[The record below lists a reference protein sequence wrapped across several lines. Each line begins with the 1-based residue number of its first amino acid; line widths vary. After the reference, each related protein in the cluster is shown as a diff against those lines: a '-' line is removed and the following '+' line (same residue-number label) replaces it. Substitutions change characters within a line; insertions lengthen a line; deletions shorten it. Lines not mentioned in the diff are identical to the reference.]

1 MSCTPAIDPV
11 CWSHIL
17 ETAPVAA
24 SIEALVRAEPKEA
37 TRRQRLVEQIKRALL
52 EHLVEIDEN
61 VATRHQVHFGEY
73 GIRGQTMVRE
83 RHPRSQSA
91 VEDHV
96 AVRGRVVVGQSPNTT
111 GPLVVASERR

>member
-11 CWSHIL
+11 CRSHFL

-24 SIEALVRAEPKEA
+24 SIEALVRSEPKETA
-37 TRRQRLVEQIKRALL
+37 RRQRLVKEIDRALL

-73 GIRGQTMVRE
+73 RIRGQTMVRE
-83 RHPRSQSA
+83 RHPRSQPA

-96 AVRGRVVVGQSPNTT
+96 AVRGRVVVGQ
-111 GPLVVASERR
+111 ASERHWPAGSCA